1 MFGQMLFAELP
12 FATVGQPPHVE
23 DGWIKVCADKG
34 ACGEWEKQPQSK
46 VNTIGCDY
54 VPTNWRPVK

>member
-23 DGWIKVCADKG
+23 DGWIKKCADKG
-34 ACGEWEKQPQSK
+34 ACGEWEKQPQNK
-46 VNTIGCDY
+46 VSTIGCDY
-54 VPTNWRPVK
+54 VPTNWSPVK